1 MHRKVY
7 RLKEL
12 TNTIKKSVDRFK
24 GLTNTIKKK
33 VSKLVKQIKPRV

>member
-12 TNTIKKSVDRFK
+12 TNTIKNNVNRFK

-33 VSKLVKQIKPRV
+33 VSRQIRPRV